1 MSVNIFGGARN
12 GGSTSHGNVGNV
24 GSDRNFNQRLIMLSN
39 KLAQKVNKSGDTMNG
54 DLKLTFNPDS
64 SNLSLSLGVEGMD
77 RNHSMALLLGNEHNQ
92 IYHAHGAPVTI
103 IAQHGFKFK
112 CSDGR
117 TTTFDHDIQL
127 QNKHITGLIDPES
140 PSGAVTK
147 QYSDGKLALAV
158 NELIRKIYLNT
169 ASLSN
174 LQTDMISRIEA
185 QSSAVASVNSNQDG
199 KIREMLDKIESNVSN
214 IVSLRRETIELLDT
228 HKTSIDANHAQD
240 ISTVRERQQ
249 EIMNDISN
257 TNSRNDEKIAE
268 MLGKI
273 ESTESGLV
281 SLRRDTTELVN
292 TIVNTSRTAIE
303 ADHEQKMTT
312 VRGRQQE
319 IIDSITSSQR
329 NQNLLRTRY
338 NDLKIVV
345 DANKIITDDLVAR
358 VNSTR
363 FVKNNVGLIPRLTSN
378 TNKEFTITASHN
390 SNDAYKVFNSTS
402 GYFWNP
408 GIAVDEGRYVP
419 PVWIQIKL
427 PTATRIHKFGLKAKS
442 DSERIKSWLL
452 KAKNEDGIVR
462 TIYNPNVH
470 SDHSDRTEDR
480 YIGGTVKYF
489 DIPLSLASN
498 YLYYSLE
505 IAVVDSRI
513 SNLTYF
519 QLYSLDEVVE
529 MPISTDGS
537 YINVR

>member
-1 MSVNIFGGARN
+1 MSVNIFGGGRN
-12 GGSTSHGNVGNV
+12 STANASHASVGNV
-24 GSDRNFNQRLIMLSN
+24 GSDRNFNQRLILLSN
-39 KLAQKVNKSGDTMNG
+39 KLSQKVNKSGDTMNG

-64 SNLSLSLGVEGMD
+64 SNLSLSLGVDGMN
-77 RNHSMALLLGNEHNQ
+77 RNHSMQLLLGNIHNQ
-92 IYHAHGAPVTI
+92 IYHANGASVSL
-103 IAQHGFKFK
+103 IAQHGFEFK
-112 CSDGR
+112 CSEGR
-117 TTTFDHDIQL
+117 TTTFDHDIKL
-127 QNKHITGLIDPES
+127 NDKHITGLIDPVS

-147 QYSDGKLALAV
+147 QYSDSKLALAE
-158 NELIRKIYLNT
+158 NELIRKINLNT

-185 QSSAVASVNSNQDG
+185 QGSAAASVKSNQDETNQEM
-199 KIREMLDKIESNVSN
+199 IRKIELNVSGLVSLRQETTDLLNTNVSN
-214 IVSLRRETIELLDT
+214 LQTDMISR
-228 HKTSIDANHAQD
+228 IDAERTAAASVHSNH
-240 ISTVRERQQ
+240 
-249 EIMNDISN
+249 
-257 TNSRNDEKIAE
+257 DEKIAE

-273 ESTESGLV
+273 ESNESGLV

-292 TIVNTSRTAIE
+292 TTRTDIE

-312 VRGRQQE
+312 VRSRQQE
-319 IIDSITSSQR
+319 IINNITSTQR
-329 NQNLLRTRY
+329 SLNLLRTRHSE
-338 NDLKIVV
+338 LKVVV
-345 DANKIITDDLVAR
+345 DANKIITDDVVAR
-358 VNSTR
+358 INTTR

-390 SNDAYKVFNSTS
+390 ANDAYKVFNSTP

-408 GIAVDEGRYVP
+408 GVAVDEGRYVP

-427 PTATRIHKFGLKAKS
+427 PTATRIHKIGLKVRS

-470 SDHSDRTEDR
+470 NDRAEDR
-480 YIGGTVKYF
+480 YIGATVKYF
-489 DIPLSLASN
+489 DIPLSLALN

-519 QLYSLDEVVE
+519 QIYSLDEVIE
-529 MPISTDGS
+529 MPISSDGS
-537 YINVR
+537 YINV

>member
-1 MSVNIFGGARN
+1 MSVNIFGGGRN
-12 GGSTSHGNVGNV
+12 TAASGSHASVGNV
-24 GSDRNFNQRLIMLSN
+24 GSDRNFNQRLILLSN

-64 SNLSLSLGVEGMD
+64 SNLSLSLGVAGMD

-92 IYHAHGAPVTI
+92 IHHANGAPI
-103 IAQHGFKFK
+103 ALIAQYGFKFK
-112 CSDGR
+112 CSEGR
-117 TTTFDHDIQL
+117 TTSFDHDIEL
-127 QNKHITGLIDPES
+127 RDKHITGLIDPVS

-147 QYSDGKLALAV
+147 QYSDAKLALAV
-158 NELIRKIYLNT
+158 NELIQKIYLNT

-174 LQTDMISRIEA
+174 LQADMISRIEA
-185 QSSAVASVNSNQDG
+185 QSSAAASVNSIQDG
-199 KIREMLDKIESNVSN
+199 KNQEMLGKIELNVSSL
-214 IVSLRRETIELLDT
+214 VSLRRETIELLNT

-240 ISTVRERQQ
+240 MSTVRDRQQ
-249 EIMNDISN
+249 EIMNNISN
-257 TNSRNDEKIAE
+257 ANSRNDEKITE
-268 MLGKI
+268 VLGKI
-273 ESTESGLV
+273 ELNESGLV
-281 SLRRDTTELVN
+281 SLRRDMTELVN
-292 TIVNTSRTAIE
+292 TTRTDIE

-312 VRGRQQE
+312 VRSRQQE
-319 IIDSITSSQR
+319 IINNITSTQR
-329 NQNLLRTRY
+329 SVNLLRTRH
-338 NDLKIVV
+338 NELKVVV
-345 DANKIITDDLVAR
+345 DANKIITDDIVAR
-358 VNSTR
+358 FNTTR

-378 TNKEFTITASHN
+378 TNKEFIITASHN
-390 SNDAYKVFNSTS
+390 ANDAYKVFNSTP

-408 GIAVDEGRYVP
+408 GVAVDEGRYVP

-427 PTATRIHKFGLKAKS
+427 NIATRIHKIGLKVRS

-452 KAKNEDGIVR
+452 KAKNEDGVVR

-470 SDHSDRTEDR
+470 NDRAEDR
-480 YIGGTVKYF
+480 YIGATVKYF

-519 QLYSLDEVVE
+519 QIYSLDEVIE

-537 YINVR
+537 YINV